1 MIISNATIINEGERI
16 TGSLVVNQ
24 GKICDI
30 LPGQSF
36 EGDSEVVDATGCYL
50 IPGVIDDHVHMR
62 EPGLTQKA
70 DMDTETRAAAAGGV
84 TTVLDMP
91 NVKPLT
97 TTISLLEERYRMA
110 ASRCHV
116 NYGFLL
122 GATNDN
128 LEEVRKL
135 DTTLVPAV
143 KLFMG
148 SSTGNMLVDKE
159 EALRTLFMHCPT
171 LIMTHCE

>member
-16 TGSLVVNQ
+16 TGSLVVNR
-24 GKICDI
+24 GKRCDI

-36 EGDSEVVDATGCYL
+36 EGDPEVVDATGCYL

-148 SSTGNMLVDKE
+148 SSTGNISEPCSSTAPL
-159 EALRTLFMHCPT
+159 LS
-171 LIMTHCE
+171 